1 MQRPRSATKT
11 NSRKEWYTGYMERQR
26 EQHEA
31 ARQIGSELYTAAF
44 EACALPDAE
53 KALLPIRQM
62 GGYLDENGILQLPGA
77 FSDGMTSASQSGQD
91 LYTFDPELA
100 PDGRFLEVYA
110 DTVVRGYPLGSR
122 DCGRHADGPPVPH
135 VPGQT
140 ESALGPCALSG

>member
-1 MQRPRSATKT
+1 
-11 NSRKEWYTGYMERQR
+11 MERQR

-77 FSDGMTSASQSGQD
+77 FSDGMTSASQSGH

-110 DTVVRGYPLGSR
+110 DTVVRGYPQGLSLELAGKQKDAADAMRNHRSER
-122 DCGRHADGPPVPH
+122 CDNVTRH
-135 VPGQT
+135 
-140 ESALGPCALSG
+140 SS